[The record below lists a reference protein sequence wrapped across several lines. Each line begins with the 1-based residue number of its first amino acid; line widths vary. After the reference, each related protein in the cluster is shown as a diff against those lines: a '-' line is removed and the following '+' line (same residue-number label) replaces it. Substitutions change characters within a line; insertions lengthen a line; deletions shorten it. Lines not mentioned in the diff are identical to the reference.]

1 MCDYVMREVV
11 LVQDKYLWL
20 KSIYSSKTLIFQKDI
35 NILDY
40 VGWVNYQEIV
50 ILEVN

>member
-1 MCDYVMREVV
+1 MREVV

-20 KSIYSSKTLIFQKDI
+20 TSTVYIPQKPSFFGKDM
-35 NILDY
+35 NILDHM
-40 VGWVNYQEIV
+40 GWVNYQEIV